1 MNPTAP
7 THLEVLFT
15 PADFA
20 ALSHRDLRGAV
31 CVVFDVLRATSSML
45 TALDHGARGII
56 PVGEIAEAL
65 ELRRQRPDV
74 LLAGERDGLRIGRAL
89 TGSIDFD
96 LGNSPREFTRAV
108 VADRTL
114 VMTTTNGTR
123 ALRACAGAGT
133 VLIGSFLNLPAL
145 TRWLTA
151 HRPAQ
156 LFLVCSGTHEEASY
170 EDTLAA
176 GALCDRLWPAYTA
189 GRIADSAAMARQLFQ
204 LAETDLLGAMVHA
217 RNGRRL
223 LAIPELRDDVP
234 LCLHIG
240 AHDLLAQLDPA
251 GTVIAVVGWE
261 FRVKS

>member
-1 MNPTAP
+1 MNPAPAP

-20 ALSHRDLRGAV
+20 ALARRDLRGAV

-65 ELRRQRPDV
+65 EQKRLQPDV
-74 LLAGERDGLRIGRAL
+74 LLAGEREGLRISRQL
-89 TGSIDFD
+89 TGSLDFD
-96 LGNSPREFTRAV
+96 LGNSPREFTRAA
-108 VADRTL
+108 VAGRTL

-145 TRWLTA
+145 TRWLTD

-156 LFLVCSGTHEEASY
+156 LFLVCSGTLEEASY
-170 EDTLAA
+170 EDTLGA
-176 GALCDRLWPAYTA
+176 GALCDRLWPSYNA

-204 LAETDLLGAMVHA
+204 FAETDLLGAMIHA

-234 LCLHIG
+234 LCLEIG
-240 AHDLLAQLDPA
+240 AHDLIARLDPD
-251 GTVIAVVGWE
+251 GTVRPAA
-261 FRVKS
+261 R